1 MEKETLKNYY
11 EIFAV
16 AWKLFRKYAVI
27 KKKDEEWDK
36 LIKEA
41 TEIRNRYPG
50 EFSRKILMETLDE
63 IERVNK

>member
-1 MEKETLKNYY
+1 MDDITLKNYY
-11 EIFAV
+11 EMFTA

-27 KKKDEEWDK
+27 KKDEEWNK